1 MRNYSLLEFVIQ
13 HANLKKGKNRLDV
26 VIRNGGDEVL
36 RNLILLLRS
45 IDKNNILVEKSEQF
59 IHALVPGKKIS
70 VDFQVSLR
78 DSCSVFF
85 SVTGFGNADDYFST
99 TSLPMKLVVED
110 WKHALYSLPWCGC
123 TDRMVTRL
131 PILRLSFKHKYPC

>member
-36 RNLILLLRS
+36 RNIILLLRS

-59 IHALVPGKKIS
+59 IHALVPGN
-70 VDFQVSLR
+70 SLR

-110 WKHALYSLPWCGC
+110 VPQEDIRAG
-123 TDRMVTRL
+123 
-131 PILRLSFKHKYPC
+131 F

>member
-13 HANLKKGKNRLDV
+13 HSNLKKGKNRLGV

-36 RNLILLLRS
+36 RNIILLLRP

-59 IHALVPGKKIS
+59 IQTS
-70 VDFQVSLR
+70 VGFQVSLR
-78 DSCSVFF
+78 DTCSVFF
-85 SVTGFGNADDYFST
+85 SVTGFGNADDCFST

-110 WKHALYSLPWCGC
+110 VPQEYIRAG
-123 TDRMVTRL
+123 
-131 PILRLSFKHKYPC
+131 F